1 MKGLIIKP
9 YWADLILSGSK
20 TLEIRGSN
28 TNIRGDVGIIK
39 SKSSCVFGSAELYDS
54 KFLSRED
61 FEELRC
67 FHKIDITYDEL
78 LKVYPRPHGWFLRN
92 VKNYENPIR
101 YNHKRGCVIW
111 VNL

>member
-9 YWADLILSGSK
+9 YWADLILSGIK
-20 TLEIRGSN
+20 TIEIRGSN
-28 TNIRGDVGIIK
+28 TNIRGEIGIIK
-39 SKSSCVFGSAELYDS
+39 SKTGCVFGSADLYDS

-67 FHKIDITYDEL
+67 FHRVDITYDEL
-78 LKVYPRPHGWFLRN
+78 LNIYPKPHGWFLRN
-92 VKNYENPIR
+92 VNQYGEPLK

-111 VNL
+111 VNI